1 METPQDV
8 FEYIVEA
15 MASEGGEE
23 GKGQNAVDP
32 GAASKG
38 EGP

>member
-8 FEYIVEA
+8 FEYIIEA
-15 MASEGGEE
+15 MAAEGS
-23 GKGQNAVDP
+23 KGQDVDP